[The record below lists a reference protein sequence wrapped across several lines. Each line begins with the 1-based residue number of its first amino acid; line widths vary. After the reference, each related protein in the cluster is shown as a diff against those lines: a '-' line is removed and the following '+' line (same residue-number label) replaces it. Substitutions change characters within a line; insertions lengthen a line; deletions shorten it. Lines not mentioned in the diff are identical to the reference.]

1 VLRLGLWVAGVGQD
15 DAGPCLAKEL
25 QLPCLSKD
33 EVKEA
38 LMDAL
43 GAPTTVAE
51 SRRIGTAAPL
61 QDGRNGAEMWCG
73 PGIFT
78 HDLVEI
84 GTLTA

>member
-1 VLRLGLWVAGVGQD
+1 
-15 DAGPCLAKEL
+15 
-25 QLPCLSKD
+25 
-33 EVKEA
+33 
-38 LMDAL
+38 MDAL

-61 QDGRNGAEMWCG
+61 QDGRNGAEIWCG